1 MKEANAIKAIVKR
14 YAKDHLDKSDGDVE
28 FDVYHCLVLL
38 YSWRLESLGVHHASR
53 RDVLRGDVQQG

>member
-1 MKEANAIKAIVKR
+1 MKETNDIKAIVKR

-28 FDVYHCLVLL
+28 FDVYIVWYC
-38 YSWRLESLGVHHASR
+38 YILGVHHASR